1 MNVYI
6 VVDIEGISGV
16 VKPEHTSVSG
26 HLFNEGRRMMTEEIN
41 VCVKACKE
49 AGVEKVYV
57 ADVHGGPD
65 INALWLDLCEEADG
79 YILGC
84 GYNDPRRFPFV
95 EECDAVISL
104 DADLQDDINAIDEIR
119 DHVVS
124 SFNPGRSA
132 SAPSAATP
140 ELQATARETAQPS
153 ASGYVAPPQKWTC
166 SKCGYRNE
174 PNRITCKDCGTQK

>member
-1 MNVYI
+1 MATIWQVLGTFTLIGGVLGAFFSNNAGSAIEYVCYA
-6 VVDIEGISGV
+6 VVGFAICFTIA
-16 VKPEHTSVSG
+16 H
-26 HLFNEGRRMMTEEIN
+26 I
-41 VCVKACKE
+41 
-49 AGVEKVYV
+49 
-57 ADVHGGPD
+57 
-65 INALWLDLCEEADG
+65 
-79 YILGC
+79 
-84 GYNDPRRFPFV
+84 
-95 EECDAVISL
+95 
-104 DADLQDDINAIDEIR
+104 INAIDEIR